1 MFFRR
6 NDYRGG
12 WERTTE
18 ALRMLRALKE
28 RGRKVGDWVGK
39 FFRETIIEWFGERG
53 RRMANDGWS
62 NLGLRAV
69 AGMVSIQGQC
79 VLSDGDSSFTI
90 CDRSA
95 AVCTWRNGPMR
106 WKGCGPIRR
115 TQILDDLGAVDC
127 SGDPPRSWPIWSS
140 ATVVADLAIGRGQR
154 ASCTIYYSTKV
165 RVVDRVA
172 ENLIL
177 GR

>member
-1 MFFRR
+1 
-6 NDYRGG
+6 
-12 WERTTE
+12 
-18 ALRMLRALKE
+18 MLRALKE

-79 VLSDGDSSFTI
+79 VLSDGDSSFTL
-90 CDRSA
+90 CDWSA

-127 SGDPPRSWPIWSS
+127 SGDPPRSGPIWPS
-140 ATVVADLAIGRGQR
+140 AAGRGPPARSIIAQKFELL
-154 ASCTIYYSTKV
+154 TGLQKI
-165 RVVDRVA
+165 
-172 ENLIL
+172 
-177 GR
+177 